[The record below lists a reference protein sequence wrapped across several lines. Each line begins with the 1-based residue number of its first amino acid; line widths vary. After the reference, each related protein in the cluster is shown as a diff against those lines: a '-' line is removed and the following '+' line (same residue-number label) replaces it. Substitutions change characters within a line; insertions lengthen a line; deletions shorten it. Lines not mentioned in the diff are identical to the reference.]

1 MFRNAYQKGGF
12 LTVFYAIGGNP
23 LKYWKCQTQSGHC
36 KRIIDEDL
44 NSSALELLGTNVST
58 CLITTPVP
66 PYHSLGIKMPF
77 ITIIMKNLQ
86 KNCTFEIEIRDHE
99 NQLRRFQASN
109 FQPHTR
115 TNMFITQMPLRLDS
129 GWNKIEINLAD
140 FTHRAY
146 GTRYVETVRIR
157 VNANIRLRRI
167 YFTDQLYTEEKKPR
181 EYRLFVPTRKAID
194 SNSGGDI
201 NATE

>member
-86 KNCTFEIEIRDHE
+86 KYCTFEIEIRDHE